1 MVCTGRGGVREA
13 FAAALDAVAVLDV
26 VTALNAVAV
35 EVYGD
40 GSARYL
46 NLIRRKTSTGK
57 GSCDGWL
64 SLVQRFK
71 VK

>member
-1 MVCTGRGGVREA
+1 
-13 FAAALDAVAVLDV
+13 LDAVAVLDV
-26 VTALNAVAV
+26 VTALTAAAA

-46 NLIRRKTSTGK
+46 SLIRRKTSTGK

-64 SLVQRFK
+64 SLEALSSK
-71 VK
+71 